1 MKYNIIKGSLQQI
14 ALSTNQPLAKVLLKV
29 DCVIIIDVSSSM
41 DERDP
46 KTSETY
52 YTTACRELE
61 TLQGQLAGRIALIAF
76 NDTPTFCPQGTPPK
90 PKGLTDLAKALE
102 FAKTFDVSGVRFILI
117 SDGEPNSEEQALKVA
132 QTYKNRIDV
141 IFVGAKG
148 STGERFLQSL
158 ATVKNGQ
165 SMTADTFV
173 GLYPKIQ
180 GLLTAS
186 A

>member
-41 DERDP
+41 DEKDP
-46 KTSETY
+46 KTGETY
-52 YTTACRELE
+52 YTTACKELE

-76 NDTPTFCPQGTPPK
+76 NDTPIFCPQGTPPK

-102 FAKTFDVSGVRFILI
+102 FAKTFDVTGVRFILL
-117 SDGEPNSEEQALKVA
+117 SDGEPNSKEQALA
-132 QTYKNRIDV
+132 IARTYKNRIDV
-141 IFVGAKG
+141 IFVGTKG
-148 STGERFLQSL
+148 STGESFLQSL
-158 ATVKNGQ
+158 AFVKNGQ

-173 GLYPKIQ
+173 GLYPTIHRM
-180 GLLTAS
+180 LAVS